1 METLLDT
8 VENGDGDHNNIQ
20 FAYKKPRKCLK
31 VMCRF
36 EAQDPVDMFKH
47 IRQQHVKISV

>member
-1 METLLDT
+1 METMLNT
-8 VENGDGDHNNIQ
+8 VENGDGDHNSIQ
-20 FAYKKPRKCLK
+20 FAYKKPRKCLQER
-31 VMCRF
+31 CQF